1 MTRIKTN
8 ELRGLSLQ
16 EIVAKEAGCLK
27 ELFDLRQ
34 KKMTGQLDKPHRFK
48 AARREVAQLKTIKR
62 EKLNEQS
69 KSK

>member
-1 MTRIKTN
+1 MSRVKTN
-8 ELRGLSLQ
+8 ELRGLSIQ
-16 EIVAKEAGCLK
+16 EIVAKEADCQK

-34 KKMTGQLDKPHRFK
+34 KRITGQLDKPHRFK
-48 AARREVAQLKTIKR
+48 AARREAARLKTIKR